1 MTTFPWRIEALNPPF
16 GDPGFFLQHS
26 YSGEALLFDLGDL
39 HKLSAKQILKVS
51 HIFISHGH
59 IDHLIGFDHLLRLTL
74 NRPKHLHLYGPP
86 GIITMIGH
94 KLKGYHWNLTA
105 HYELLITVHEVHEKS
120 IEQSTFAC
128 RHKFHPEPGTTQARK
143 GATIFEA
150 PTFTMSATTL
160 DHGIDCLAFT
170 LKEPLQVKIR
180 PEELNRRNWSPG
192 PWLSKVRLALQSNHP
207 TDTVI
212 EIAGRNYRLQEIAD
226 SIALIRPGLK
236 IAYVTDTGF
245 TPQNCQKLLPLIE
258 GADILLCEA
267 AFLEKTADKA
277 EISKHLTAAQAG
289 KLAHLSQAKRLRL
302 FHFSPRHTE
311 ELEEFYRQAGEHF
324 KGPIS

>member
-1 MTTFPWRIEALNPPF
+1 MTFPWHIEALNPPF
-16 GDPGFFLQHS
+16 GDPGFFLQHRS
-26 YSGEALLFDLGDL
+26 NGATLLFDLGDL
-39 HKLSAKQILKVS
+39 HKLSTKQILKVS
-51 HIFISHGH
+51 YIFISHGH

-74 NRPKHLHLYGPP
+74 NRPKDLHIYGPP

-105 HYELLITVHEVHEKS
+105 HYELLITVHEVFEKR

-128 RHKFHPEPGTTQARK
+128 RHKFNPEPGTTRARQD
-143 GATIFEA
+143 ATIFKA
-150 PTFTMSATTL
+150 PTFTMSATTV
-160 DHGIDCLAFT
+160 DHGIDCLAFA

-180 PEELNRRNWSPG
+180 PEELRRRSWSPG
-192 PWLSKVRLALQSNHP
+192 PWLSKMRLALQSNSP

-212 EIAGRNYRLQEIAD
+212 EIGGRNYHLQEIAERL
-226 SIALIRPGLK
+226 ALIQPGLK

-245 TPQNCQKLLPLIE
+245 TPQNRQKLLPLIE

-267 AFLEKTADKA
+267 AFLESAADKA

-289 KLAHLSQAKRLRL
+289 KLARQGQVKGLRL

-311 ELEEFYRQAGEHF
+311 EMEEFYRQAGKHF
-324 KGPIS
+324 NGPIS

>member
-1 MTTFPWRIEALNPPF
+1 MTFPWRIEALNPPF
-16 GDPGFFLQHS
+16 GDPGFLLQHS
-26 YSGEALLFDLGDL
+26 YSGKTLLFDLGDL

-74 NRPKHLHLYGPP
+74 NRSKHLNIFGPP
-86 GIITMIGH
+86 GIITMVGH

-120 IEQSTFAC
+120 VEQCTFAC
-128 RHKFHPEPGTTQARK
+128 RHKFHPEPGISKARNS
-143 GATIFEA
+143 ATILET
-150 PTFTMSATTL
+150 PTFAINAATL
-160 DHGIDCLAFT
+160 DHGIDCLAFA

-180 PEELNRRNWSPG
+180 PEGLSRRNWVPG
-192 PWLSKVRLALQSNHP
+192 PWLNKVRLALQSNRP
-207 TDTVI
+207 TDTII
-212 EIAGRNYRLQEIAD
+212 EVDGHNYHLQEIAD

-245 TPQNCQKLLPLIE
+245 TPENCQKLLPLIE

-267 AFLEKTADKA
+267 AFLDSAADKA

-289 KLAHLSQAKRLRL
+289 KLACLSRARHLRL

-311 ELEEFYRQAGEHF
+311 EIEEFYRQAGEHF
-324 KGPIS
+324 SGRIS